1 MATAFDATE
10 WWFVRRGLPHAMPDY
25 SATDDVWTRAAPW
38 LVFVLFV
45 ELFTSFGDR
54 FAGWAQFG
62 VFVAGLG
69 LIGGALVAVNLVRDR
84 RPFQRP
90 DDVGA
95 LELAAFV
102 LVPSLLPLW
111 LGDTGWEGTATVIV
125 VNLVILAVTYVIV
138 SYGLVPA
145 LRVGFEQSV
154 EQVLTVTNLIARGLP
169 LLLLI
174 TAFVFLNAEV
184 WQVASD
190 FPPAYYAITV
200 SLIAALAM
208 GFLALRVP
216 REIDGVASFGT
227 WGECVEQVEVS
238 GAPVD
243 LDAVRASLDL
253 DRRPPAA
260 DLNRFERINVGM
272 LLTISQVVQT
282 LLVGVVTGLFYVC
295 FGLLAVRRD
304 TILQW
309 TTSTELDPIASF
321 GFLGSEMVLTWEHL
335 AVAGFIGAFS
345 LLQFAVSSV
354 TDTAYRESFFV
365 DVAANVREVL
375 AVRAVVRAVAARG
388 ADAAAH
394 PAQGRSGGRGNRTTR
409 TRRPLR

>member
-54 FAGWAQFG
+54 FSGWAQFG

-69 LIGGALVAVNLVRDR
+69 VVVGAGVAINVVRDR
-84 RPFQRP
+84 RPLQRP
-90 DDVGA
+90 DDIGVV
-95 LELAAFV
+95 ELAAFV
-102 LVPSLLPLW
+102 LVPALLPLW
-111 LGDTGWEGTATVIV
+111 LGDGGWEGAFTVIV
-125 VNLVILAVTYVIV
+125 VNLFILGVTYVIV

-145 LRVGFEQSV
+145 LRVGFEQSI
-154 EQVLTVTNLIARGLP
+154 EQLLTVTTLIARGLP

-190 FPPAYYAITV
+190 FPPAYYAVTL
-200 SLIAALAM
+200 SLIAALALS
-208 GFLALRVP
+208 FLALRVP
-216 REIDGVASFGT
+216 REIDAVAAFDT
-227 WGECVEQVEVS
+227 WPECLRYIEAS

-243 LDAVRASLDL
+243 LADVEASIDL
-253 DRRPPAA
+253 DGRPPEA
-260 DLNRFERINVGM
+260 DLSRFERINVGL
-272 LLTISQVVQT
+272 LLTISQVVQA
-282 LLVGVVTGLFYVC
+282 LLVGAATAGFYVV
-295 FGLLAVRRD
+295 FGLLAVRRA
-304 TILQW
+304 TVLQW
-309 TTSTELDPIASF
+309 TTQTELDPITSF
-321 GFLGSEMVLTWEHL
+321 GFLGDEMVLTWEHL

-354 TDTAYRESFFV
+354 TDISYRESFFV

-375 AVRAVVRAVAARG
+375 AVRAVVRAAASS
-388 ADAAAH
+388 
-394 PAQGRSGGRGNRTTR
+394 SG
-409 TRRPLR
+409 